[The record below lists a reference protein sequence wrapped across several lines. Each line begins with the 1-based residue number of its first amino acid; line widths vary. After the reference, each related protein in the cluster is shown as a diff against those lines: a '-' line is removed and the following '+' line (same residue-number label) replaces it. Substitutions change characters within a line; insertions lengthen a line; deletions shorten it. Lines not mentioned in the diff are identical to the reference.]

1 MAAHTQCDGGQSPRA
16 LIYENLPEPEPF
28 WEPEEPDCWQR
39 DDDDFADPDHN
50 PIRMQRIESQY
61 WAAREADKLVAPIGD
76 LVRQVFTS
84 IERRCLD
91 PAFAAIQTLRG
102 LTYHEY
108 LKTEHWQKTRTVAL
122 NVGHHE
128 CRICARTKQLDVH
141 HRTYKRLGCED
152 QRDLVVLC
160 HKCHELFHSHGRLAV
175 QESGS

>member
-76 LVRQVFTS
+76 L
-84 IERRCLD
+84 EPEEPDC
-91 PAFAAIQTLRG
+91 
-102 LTYHEY
+102 
-108 LKTEHWQKTRTVAL
+108 W
-122 NVGHHE
+122 
-128 CRICARTKQLDVH
+128 
-141 HRTYKRLGCED
+141 
-152 QRDLVVLC
+152 QRDDDDFADPDHNPIRMQRIESQYWAAREADKLVAPI
-160 HKCHELFHSHGRLAV
+160 GD
-175 QESGS
+175 